1 MTRASTWTNA
11 DGLIVGFGNNFPERN
26 DAGVNEVDGNDK
38 SAQLNITYQ
47 STSGA
52 SGAKISIPAGS
63 IVKNV
68 YMKVGSAWVGGT
80 SLAFGDASG
89 TGSWITATQG
99 ATANLTANAA
109 IQAQG
114 AYAYT
119 ATEGQ
124 LPPKA
129 YASATDLYITVVG
142 TFTAGTATI
151 YVEYV

>member
-68 YMKVGSAWVGGT
+68 YMKVGTAWVGGT

-89 TGSWITATQG
+89 TGSWITATQA

-119 ATEGQ
+119 STEGQ

-129 YASATDLYITVVG
+129 YAAATDLYVTITG
-142 TFTAGTATI
+142 TYTAGTATI
-151 YVEYV
+151 FVEYV

>member
-1 MTRASTWTNA
+1 MTRQSTWTNA
-11 DGLIVGFGNNFPERN
+11 DGLIVGFGNNYPERN
-26 DAGVNEVDGNDK
+26 EAGVNEVDGNDK

-52 SGAKISIPAGS
+52 SGAKISVPAGS

-68 YMKVGSAWVGGT
+68 YMKVGTAWVGGT
-80 SLAFGDASG
+80 SLTFGDATTAAG
-89 TGSWITATQG
+89 WITATQA
-99 ATANLTANAA
+99 ATANLTAGAA

-114 AYAYT
+114 AYAFT

-129 YASATDLYITVVG
+129 YAAATDLYITVAG
-142 TFTAGTATI
+142 TFTAGSATI

>member
-1 MTRASTWTNA
+1 
-11 DGLIVGFGNNFPERN
+11 LIVGFGNNIPERN

-38 SAQLNITYQ
+38 SAQLNITFQ
-47 STSGA
+47 STFGSSGA
-52 SGAKISIPAGS
+52 MVSIPANS

-68 YMKVGSAWVGGT
+68 YMKVGTAWAGGT

-99 ATANLTANAA
+99 AVANLTVGVP

-119 ATEGQ
+119 STEGQ
-124 LPPKA
+124 LTPKV
-129 YASATDLYITVVG
+129 YASATNLYITAVG

-151 YVEYV
+151 IVEYV

>member
-11 DGLIVGFGNNFPERN
+11 DGLIVGFGNNIPERN

-38 SAQLNITYQ
+38 SAQLNFTFQ
-47 STSGA
+47 STFGS
-52 SGAKISIPAGS
+52 SGAKVSIPAGS

-68 YMKVGSAWVGGT
+68 YMKVGTAWAGGT

-99 ATANLTANAA
+99 AVANLTVGVP

-114 AYAYT
+114 AYA
-119 ATEGQ
+119 
-124 LPPKA
+124 
-129 YASATDLYITVVG
+129 
-142 TFTAGTATI
+142 
-151 YVEYV
+151 

>member
-1 MTRASTWTNA
+1 
-11 DGLIVGFGNNFPERN
+11 
-26 DAGVNEVDGNDK
+26 
-38 SAQLNITYQ
+38 
-47 STSGA
+47 
-52 SGAKISIPAGS
+52 
-63 IVKNV
+63 
-68 YMKVGSAWVGGT
+68 
-80 SLAFGDASG
+80 LAFGDASG

-99 ATANLTANAA
+99 AVANLTVGVP

-119 ATEGQ
+119 STEGQ

-129 YASATDLYITVVG
+129 YAAATDVYVTVAG